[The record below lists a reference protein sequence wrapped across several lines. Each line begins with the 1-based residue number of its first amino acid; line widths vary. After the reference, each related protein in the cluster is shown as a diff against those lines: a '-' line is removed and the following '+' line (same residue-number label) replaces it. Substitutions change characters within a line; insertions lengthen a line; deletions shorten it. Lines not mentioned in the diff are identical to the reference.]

1 MKKILALLLSAVMV
15 FSLAACGQANPEQ
28 TTSDSTSMVEQTLDG
43 TKLTNGESL
52 KAWNTNAGWTA
63 FYTFTRNENLNEAW
77 EAAAKAFGPSIGMEQ
92 LDAEGLKAM
101 NVQIC
106 GLEDDI
112 AHFEFTDTTITATDS
127 TGKTVFSHPYT
138 YLETIDNA
146 MEGDPVYVYK
156 TDDSDAG
163 KYTYLCL
170 TLPAVESDEGGVMRY
185 FRLRY
190 SADNYRDLFAENFDG
205 VTGIIADGATSE
217 KDLDY
222 TIRLLYGAEM
232 KQ

>member
-1 MKKILALLLSAVMV
+1 MKKILALLLSVVMAV
-15 FSLAACGQANPEQ
+15 SLAACGQAQQKQ
-28 TTSDSTSMVEQTLDG
+28 TSSDSTSTVDQTLDG
-43 TKLTNGESL
+43 TQLASGESL

-77 EAAAKAFGPSIGMEQ
+77 DAAAKAFGPSIGMEQ

-101 NVQIC
+101 NIQVC

-127 TGKTVFSHPYT
+127 TGKTVFAHPYT
-138 YLETIDNA
+138 YIETIDNA
-146 MEGDPVYVYK
+146 IEGDPVFVYK
-156 TDDSDAG
+156 TDDSTAG
-163 KYTYLCL
+163 KYTYLCI
-170 TLPAVESDEGGVMRY
+170 TLPAIESDEGGVMRY

-190 SADNYRDLFAENFDG
+190 TADNYRDLFAENYAG

-217 KDLDY
+217 EDLDY
-222 TIRLLYGAEM
+222 TIRLLYGAEVNR
-232 KQ
+232 